1 MALVEIDE
9 TELAAHRQVTATMNK
24 LLNNPKTRRQILEAQ
39 KALNP
44 ELVIPELE
52 ATEAVRSDVSKLSEQ
67 LAAMQKS
74 MDDDKAEREKQAR
87 LSDLQSKWDK
97 GRSAL
102 RAQGY
107 TDEGIATIEKFMEER
122 GVADHELAAAAHE
135 KMFPPAEPVR
145 SAGGN
150 RFDLFEPENRSSD
163 QMKALFENP
172 DNPMALDALVNDT
185 LRQVRGR

>member
-52 ATEAVRSDVSKLSEQ
+52 AAAAVQGDVSKLSEQ
-67 LAAMQKS
+67 LAALQKS
-74 MDDDKAEREKQAR
+74 MEDDKAEREQQAR
-87 LSDLQSKWDK
+87 LSELQSKWDQ
-97 GRSAL
+97 GRAKL

-107 TDEGIATIEKFMEER
+107 TDEGLATVEKFMEEH
-122 GVADHELAAAAHE
+122 GVADHVLAAAAHE
-135 KMFPPAEPVR
+135 KLYPPVEPVK
-145 SAGGN
+145 SIGGN
-150 RFDLFEPENRSSD
+150 RFDLFEPENRTGEH
-163 QMKALFENP
+163 MKALFENP
-172 DNPMALDALVNDT
+172 DNPMALDSIINDT